1 MFKSEVFKSWSLVLQ
16 LGISMLVPIF
26 MLVAIGHLV
35 KIYTKIDLMLIFVLL
50 GVAVG
55 IRNVYVI
62 LRNYLKSMDSSENK
76 ESELMNKH
84 LNTSK
89 IISEYKLI

>member
-26 MLVAIGHLV
+26 MLVAIGHLI
-35 KIYTKIDLMLIFVLL
+35 KIYVKTDLMLIFVLF
-50 GVAVG
+50 GFVVG

-76 ESELMNKH
+76 ESELMKKH
-84 LNTSK
+84 LKSIK
-89 IISEYKLI
+89 KV